1 MWKNILS
8 PQLFTKHK
16 IQFWSIILLS
26 NSVFHPW
33 KTEYSIEY
41 TFCKRVVNSSSKTAI
56 SETALPRKPIIL
68 KTFCTLILSDR
79 RLHMRYYFFKGNKN
93 CIALEK
99 LYRFLTTINTF
110 SSTQNTFKKNLL
122 YTTVKVSS
130 EVQYAEANCIYTPTG
145 FGFFRLGDDCGGL
158 IKDSKTFQKAQKYS
172 LMIQWR

>member
-33 KTEYSIEY
+33 KTEYSMEY
-41 TFCKRVVNSSSKTAI
+41 IFCKKVVNSSSKTAI
-56 SETALPRKPIIL
+56 SETALPHKPIIL

-79 RLHMRYYFFKGNKN
+79 KLHMRYYFFKGNKN

-130 EVQYAEANCIYTPTG
+130 EVQYTEANCIHTPH
-145 FGFFRLGDDCGGL
+145 RLWV
-158 IKDSKTFQKAQKYS
+158 FQT
-172 LMIQWR
+172 WRWLWWFNKGQ